1 MVTKRD
7 KRTMLLEK
15 FSNCHEGDEEKI
27 QNNNIISGFRFG
39 GLNKESFP
47 PKCFTASER

>member
-7 KRTMLLEK
+7 KRAMLLEK

-27 QNNNIISGFRFG
+27 QNNNIISRFRFG
-39 GLNKESFP
+39 GL
-47 PKCFTASER
+47 

>member
-7 KRTMLLEK
+7 KRAMLLEK

-27 QNNNIISGFRFG
+27 QKNNISGFRFG
-39 GLNKESFP
+39 GL
-47 PKCFTASER
+47 